1 MGDGLCIDLDPA
13 PGGTV
18 GQVIRRLHDDDRRE
32 RVAASFTQWF
42 PGPVVATIGLE
53 ERNNSG
59 KPRSFHAKAR
69 RNCPS
74 FGAGVCIDRAG

>member
-42 PGPVVATIGLE
+42 SGPVVATIGLE
-53 ERNNSG
+53 EREQ
-59 KPRSFHAKAR
+59 
-69 RNCPS
+69 
-74 FGAGVCIDRAG
+74 